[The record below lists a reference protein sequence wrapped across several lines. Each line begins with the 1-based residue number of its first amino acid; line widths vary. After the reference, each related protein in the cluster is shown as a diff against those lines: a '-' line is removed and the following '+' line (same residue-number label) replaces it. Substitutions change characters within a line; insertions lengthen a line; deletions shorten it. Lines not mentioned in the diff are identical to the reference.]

1 VSVAG
6 ANEKG
11 KSELMKDSW
20 RPLRQRLSVLMAFEI
35 PHQHYEEQN
44 DHEHKNAEVV
54 AGGIGTASRGH

>member
-20 RPLRQRLSVLMAFEI
+20 RPLRQRLSVLMALEI
-35 PHQHYEEQN
+35 PHQHYEEEN
-44 DHEHKNAEVV
+44 DHEHENTEVV
-54 AGGIGTASRGH
+54 ACGSGTASCGN